1 MSGGV
6 FRKELILSKIQE
18 FFVVNA
24 EKIIDYL
31 DRHSWIVPTAIVGGL
46 GAFALNE
53 LGNHD
58 AMEHGYDRSFSV
70 GKLETG
76 VRKNSLDDSTLS
88 DADGGQPLI
97 E

>member
-1 MSGGV
+1 MK
-6 FRKELILSKIQE
+6 RRLILTKIQE

-24 EKIIDYL
+24 EKVLAFL
-31 DRHSWIVPTAIVGGL
+31 DRHPWIVPSATMAGL
-46 GAFALNE
+46 SLFALNE

-76 VRKNSLDDSTLS
+76 VRKSGSGDSTHL